1 MWLDVKCTLEDIC
14 KSKGLLKLTG
24 EQLLT
29 DSGNCLVYSPQ
40 KCWSR
45 VLVKHFVLIDDVA
58 SMENAEDN
66 NSKDNP
72 AIVDEVKANDQSTNL
87 ITPSQEGE

>member
-1 MWLDVKCTLEDIC
+1 M
-14 KSKGLLKLTG
+14 
-24 EQLLT
+24 
-29 DSGNCLVYSPQ
+29 
-40 KCWSR
+40 
-45 VLVKHFVLIDDVA
+45 LVKHFVLIDDVA

-66 NSKDNP
+66 NGKDNF